1 MSARDDATSG
11 EAVVEEAGELRN
23 VGRHRFIYRHAA
35 LIRITHWINVLCFVI
50 LLMSGLQ
57 IFNAH
62 PALYWGQASDFEHPV
77 LSIEAQ
83 PDDMDRQVGI
93 THILGSDV
101 VTTGVL
107 GWSTYKGLSSPRAFP
122 GWITIPGAL
131 NLASGRIWHFFFG
144 WLFVI
149 NGLIYLIYAFLSRHF
164 ARDLVPSGDQLRK
177 IGRTF
182 TDHLRFRFPRG
193 QESAQYNGLQKVAYL
208 LVTFA
213 LLPLIVLAGLTMS
226 PGVDAAMPW
235 LLDLF
240 GGRQSARTIHFLIAW
255 LLVSFMI
262 VHVFMVL
269 VSGVFNNMRSMVT
282 GWYWLQPDR
291 PPSDDKA

>member
-1 MSARDDATSG
+1 MSETAAIG
-11 EAVVEEAGELRN
+11 E
-23 VGRHRFIYRHAA
+23 VGGRTTTRQRRFVYRHAA
-35 LIRITHWINVLCFVI
+35 LVRITHWINVLCLAI

-62 PALYWGQASDFEHPV
+62 PALYWGEASDMERSI
-77 LSIEAQ
+77 LWIEAH
-83 PDDMDRQVGI
+83 PNDRGRQVGI
-93 THILGSDV
+93 THIFGHEF

-107 GWSTYKGLSSPRAFP
+107 GWSTYNRRPSPRAFP
-122 GWITIPGAL
+122 AWITIPGPQD
-131 NLASGRIWHFFFG
+131 LATGRVWHFFFA

-149 NGLIYLIYAFLSRHF
+149 NGLVYLLYTFLSRHF
-164 ARDLVPSGDQLRK
+164 TRDLVPSGEQLRK

-182 TDHLRFRFPRG
+182 MDHLRLRFPRG
-193 QESAQYNGLQKVAYL
+193 QEAAQYNGLQKVAYL
-208 LVTFA
+208 LATFV

-240 GGRQSARTIHFLIAW
+240 GGRQSARTIHFMIAW
-255 LLVSFMI
+255 LLVLFVI

-269 VSGVFNNMRSMVT
+269 VSGAFNNMRSMIT
-282 GWYWLQPDR
+282 GWYSLR
-291 PPSDDKA
+291 PERPLSHDKA